1 MVQGL
6 VAGTDGRNRQECVIA
21 DRGVPAD
28 DGDMDQAID
37 PTRTVVF
44 VVFDRLQPLDL
55 TGPMEIF
62 HTAVRMSERDEAAP
76 YRLFLA
82 SPTGGPV
89 RSDSSLTITPDGS
102 LTDALALA
110 SIDTLVVVGGRGVDA
125 AASDNDVVAS
135 VTALAR
141 RARRVTSVCTG
152 AFLLAACGLLDGCRV
167 TTHWAYADRLAS
179 TYPLLSVDPDP
190 IFIHDGTVWTSAG
203 VTAGMDLTLAL
214 VADDLGGAMAHGI
227 ASQLV
232 MFTRRPG
239 GQSQFSTAMRLT
251 PSDRTDLTDLSRWM
265 LDHLSGDLM
274 VDSLARRVAMSPRH
288 FARLFAA
295 EFGTTPARH
304 VENLRLERAC
314 HLLAST
320 EMTVAA
326 IATEVGLSSEAV
338 LHRLFRRRH
347 DTTPTTYR
355 RHFAEL

>member
-1 MVQGL
+1 
-6 VAGTDGRNRQECVIA
+6 
-21 DRGVPAD
+21 
-28 DGDMDQAID
+28 MDHAVD
-37 PTRTVVF
+37 TTRTVVF

-62 HTAVRMSERDEAAP
+62 FAAVRMTPREEPAP
-76 YRLFLA
+76 YHLFMA
-82 SPTGGPV
+82 SPTGAPV

-102 LTDALALA
+102 LADALALP

-125 AASDNDVVAS
+125 ASAEADVVAAVS
-135 VTALAR
+135 ELAR

-152 AFLLAACGLLDGCRV
+152 AFLLAACGVLDGCRV
-167 TTHWAYADRLAS
+167 TTHWAYADRLAT
-179 TYPLLSVDPDP
+179 TYPLLTVDPDP
-190 IFIHDGTVWTSAG
+190 IFIHHDRVWTSAG

-214 VADDLGGAMAHGI
+214 VADDLGGTMAHGI

-251 PSDRTDLTDLSRWM
+251 PSNREDLVELSRWM
-265 LDHLSGDLM
+265 LGHLSDDLT
-274 VDSLARRVAMSPRH
+274 VDSLSRRVAMSPRH
-288 FARLFAA
+288 FARVFAA

-314 HLLAST
+314 HLLAAT
-320 EMTVAA
+320 ELTVAA
-326 IATEVGLSSEAV
+326 IAAEVGLSSEAV